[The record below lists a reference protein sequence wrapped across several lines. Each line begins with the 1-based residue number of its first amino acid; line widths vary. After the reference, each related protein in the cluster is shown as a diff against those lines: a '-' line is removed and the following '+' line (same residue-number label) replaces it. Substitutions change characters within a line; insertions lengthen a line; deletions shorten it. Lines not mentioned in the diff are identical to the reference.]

1 MFVTRPRAEIS
12 CRVRGK
18 QCVRRSCLFLRYEKR
33 CRGVERTWRSH
44 RKMSAFEP
52 YATLAVHCGNGFDV
66 GFSSIKVSVC
76 AAKMPSPELGAG
88 Q

>member
-1 MFVTRPRAEIS
+1 MFVTRP
-12 CRVRGK
+12 RGK
-18 QCVRRSCLFLRYEKR
+18 QCVRRSCL
-33 CRGVERTWRSH
+33 S
-44 RKMSAFEP
+44 
-52 YATLAVHCGNGFDV
+52 AVHCGNGFDV